1 MIGIGASH
9 AALLQVNFLILL
21 AFFGLNLCYCN
32 QNDSEHHHWSF
43 DSYAFTNEAANGTL
57 GQVLYNEGTGVLLMG
72 FKRRSADLKARP
84 LFDGCGREL
93 SSVILLKYF
102 YMVMN

>member
-1 MIGIGASH
+1 MIGTGALH
-9 AALLQVNFLILL
+9 AAMLPVNFLILSTSL
-21 AFFGLNLCYCN
+21 WLNVCYCN

-72 FKRRSADLKARP
+72 FKRRSADLKVRP
-84 LFDGCGREL
+84 FISETDGGER
-93 SSVILLKYF
+93 
-102 YMVMN
+102 